1 MFQVVFS
8 VHVVECLERVLQ
20 RGCIVVAVAV
30 AVVVAVVVAAQK
42 RSVNA
47 HTSIRC
53 LLTRQLHVYK
63 SQFLK
68 RA

>member
-30 AVVVAVVVAAQK
+30 AVVVAVLVAAQK

-47 HTSIRC
+47 HTSI
-53 LLTRQLHVYK
+53 
-63 SQFLK
+63 
-68 RA
+68 